1 METEKKNFIP
11 LKDLE
16 VYKLARELS
25 VISWEVYKNLNW
37 QDKKIFGDQFIEA
50 VDSVGA
56 NIAEGYSRFHYLDR
70 IKFYYNARA
79 SLAESC
85 EHWLELFYE
94 RDKINKDIYDK
105 LKVIAKMLSLKLNNF
120 ISSNYRNLKNSK
132 DRPNNIN

>member
-1 METEKKNFIP
+1 MDTEKRNFIP

-25 VISWEVYKNLNW
+25 VISWEVYKNLDW
-37 QDKKIFGDQFIEA
+37 RDKKIFGDQFMEA
-50 VDSVGA
+50 IDSVGA

-85 EHWLELFYE
+85 EHWLELICE
-94 RDKINKDIYDK
+94 RVKINKDTYDK
-105 LKVIAKMLSLKLNNF
+105 LKVIANNLSLKLNNF
-120 ISSNYRNLKNSK
+120 ISSNYGNLKNSK
-132 DRPNNIN
+132 G

>member
-1 METEKKNFIP
+1 MDTEKKNFIP

-25 VISWEVYKNLNW
+25 ITSWEVHKNLDW

-85 EHWLELFYE
+85 DHWLELIYE
-94 RDKINKDIYDK
+94 RNKINKDIYDK
-105 LKVIAKMLSLKLNNF
+105 LKVTANNLSLKLNNF

-132 DRPNNIN
+132 S